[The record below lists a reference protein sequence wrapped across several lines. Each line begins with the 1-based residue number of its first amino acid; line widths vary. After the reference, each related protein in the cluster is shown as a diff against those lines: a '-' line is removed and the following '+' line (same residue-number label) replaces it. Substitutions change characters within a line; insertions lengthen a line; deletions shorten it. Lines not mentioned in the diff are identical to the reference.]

1 MSRIRSLNRKLLSII
16 VIAIT
21 VIAMQLFYVAST
33 YADASN
39 TSTTSEVQAKTTMQK
54 HGFHRMSPG
63 VIKTKLQ
70 AAVTAGKITQEQADL
85 KLEAITAKF
94 GKK

>member
-1 MSRIRSLNRKLLSII
+1 MSRIRLLNRKLLSII

-33 YADASN
+33 YADAS
-39 TSTTSEVQAKTTMQK
+39 TTATTSEVQAKTTMKK
-54 HGFHRMSPG
+54 HGFQRMSPD

-70 AAVTAGKITQEQADL
+70 AAVDAGKITQEQADL
-85 KLEAITAKF
+85 KLKAITAKF
-94 GKK
+94 TKK

>member
-1 MSRIRSLNRKLLSII
+1 MNWISSLNRKLCSII
-16 VIAIT
+16 LIAIT
-21 VIAMQLFYVAST
+21 VIAIQLFYVAST

-39 TSTTSEVQAKTTMQK
+39 TATTSELQAKTTIKK
-54 HGFHRMSPG
+54 HWSHKMSPD

-70 AAVTAGKITQEQADL
+70 AAVTAGKITPEQADL

-94 GKK
+94 TKK

>member
-1 MSRIRSLNRKLLSII
+1 MSRIRVMNRKLLSII
-16 VIAIT
+16 VIAVT

-39 TSTTSEVQAKTTMQK
+39 TATTSEVQAKTTIKK
-54 HGFHRMSPG
+54 HGFSKMSPD

-94 GKK
+94 KKK